1 MLLISVI
8 VSMLHD
14 QLIALNYYPWWLEFN
29 NFEKKKFICSSFED
43 LFGNDLQNPCFQVKQ
58 YY

>member
-1 MLLISVI
+1 MLLITVI

-29 NFEKKKFICSSFED
+29 NFEKKKFISSSF
-43 LFGNDLQNPCFQVKQ
+43 
-58 YY
+58 